1 MDKSEEEYLL
11 ELWERN
17 ICPYCGKSI
26 PEGTRVGRGKK
37 RLGGFCSL
45 GCVAQYNEFEFTQRA
60 QHLAEVYRRHMDS

>member
-1 MDKSEEEYLL
+1 MEKPEEEYLL

-17 ICPYCGKSI
+17 ICPFCGNFI

-45 GCVAQYNEFEFTQRA
+45 DCLARYYERELADRA
-60 QHLAEVYRRHMDS
+60 VLLSAAFKRHQTS